1 MNIFISYS
9 WEDKKSVEIIDKS
22 FLDRGL
28 VLIRDERSLTYTE
41 NISNFM
47 ESIRTHDYFIIVLSR
62 GYFKSINCMK
72 ELMFA
77 MKEKEFQHKVL
88 PVVLDEDFGSIEY
101 LREIILY
108 WMQEDKINKKALE
121 GLDIIDTIEI
131 SKKLREIA
139 KIKIAIS
146 DVIKIFSNMLYV
158 SYEKERAQNFETIF
172 KKIQISLKED
182 GANLFEKNELKEADK
197 VILDNAT
204 LNHLKDYITGDTNKV
219 KYMSGSNL
227 VDFFNEFGREDIY
240 GQGFPS
246 RWIYTLDC
254 LNELNGTSEM
264 KKIIEKIIDKRNFF
278 GSKYN
283 HEMVLSELNELLEFD
298 GYVIKKIGRTFKVF
312 ELID

>member
-1 MNIFISYS
+1 MNVFISYS

-139 KIKIAIS
+139 KIKIEIS

-182 GANLFEKNELKEADK
+182 EPNLFEKNELKEVDR

-219 KYMSGSNL
+219 KYMNGANL
-227 VDFFNEFGREDIY
+227 VSFFNEFGRADVY
-240 GQGFPS
+240 RQGFPS
-246 RWIYTLDC
+246 RGSYVLDC

-278 GSKYN
+278 GSEYN